1 MADMDLDEL
10 LDGPSQVP
18 NRPSRFAPKGS
29 KFKPRPKTEPS
40 QLPPPAA
47 SDTVEGLPVPKKEEP
62 GIKPDIKPEFAND
75 GNDMDVEVKPEVKEE
90 EGDDLMETEAEAEPD
105 DAIVREIDVYFTPSI
120 DSNTRL
126 YVLQYP
132 LRPLWRPY
140 ELDDRC
146 DEVRV
151 KPASAELEV
160 DLAVDVDSK
169 NYDSGADPRVQM
181 KKQLLGALTLYF
193 IRTVLKY
200 WLHEVAQ
207 EIFLSSSK
215 AIENANLPIL
225 TSSWKPPHAS
235 GYAVGILTGNK
246 ARLFI
251 FLIPSLISVS
261 DVLWAILHLN
271 PVHAVVQLRPSMQHL
286 DAKDSKRKTINVE
299 DRVKLEEPQ
308 EGKPSGSSK
317 KLSKVPEQN
326 NDSGEG
332 WIPLKY
338 HSAKS
343 DVAAGYLRKMM
354 SRGGSQIYFSMSS
367 CDYLNSLCPGTSSDS
382 FSSKGPPRRVLLTL
396 PLKERFRTWLLE
408 GPRVHRFDALKY
420 LAPDES
426 VEEILG
432 VIQEHARLVQGLWVP
447 KSSLVYGTDQ
457 GVEVLARDYVLLL
470 FSKNIIINNS
480 QLPQRPQL
488 SKAMKEVL
496 NVLAVERPAFSDWK
510 LKELP
515 DISFIKRN
523 PSIVQKQEEEWE
535 CLEKKINDLLFG
547 GRNGPGV
554 KTSSKSNTTNNPAA
568 PKSSNRVATRAPN
581 GAPSKT
587 AMPEEVREA
596 VTKALQKLFKSIKV
610 CSFQQI
616 SQRLRDMAVSESKRS
631 TGFAREAVAAANSID
646 AFPDELQ
653 AIISQVAVNI
663 HGICVPKSSPD
674 NPQYDPFRKIVID
687 LFLAEGPNAKLKKAP
702 ILEAAKME
710 LKRDI
715 SPIEYQ
721 KRLRLCEGRESEV
734 RERGTLLITH
744 LDEYFKLV
752 VDVKKDITTFSEKAT
767 LNSATSELSITEA
780 NVVLQELCLSQG
792 SAWVLRSADGNP

>member
-10 LDGPSQVP
+10 LDGPSQVT

-40 QLPPPAA
+40 QLQPPAA

-62 GIKPDIKPEFAND
+62 VVKLDIKPESVND

-90 EGDDLMETEAEAEPD
+90 EGDDLMETEVEAEPD

-120 DSNTRL
+120 DSNTR
-126 YVLQYP
+126 
-132 LRPLWRPY
+132 
-140 ELDDRC
+140 
-146 DEVRV
+146 VRV
-151 KPASAELEV
+151 KPACAEVEV

-169 NYDSGADPRVQM
+169 NYDSGAEPRVQM
-181 KKQLLGALTLYF
+181 KKQGLETLTLYV

-200 WLHEVAQ
+200 WPHEVAQ
-207 EIFLSSSK
+207 AIILSSSEV
-215 AIENANLPIL
+215 IENANLRIL

-235 GYAVGILTGNK
+235 GYAIGILTGNK

-251 FLIPSLISVS
+251 FLTRSLISVS
-261 DVLWAILHLN
+261 DVFWAILHLN

-299 DRVKLEEPQ
+299 DRVKVEEPQ
-308 EGKPSGSSK
+308 EGKPPGPSK

-367 CDYLNSLCPGTSSDS
+367 RDYLNSLCPGTSSDS
-382 FSSKGPPRRVLLTL
+382 FSSKGPPRRLLLTL

-470 FSKNIIINNS
+470 FSKNVIINNS
-480 QLPQRPQL
+480 LLPQRPQL

-496 NVLAVERPAFSDWK
+496 NVLAVERPAFNDWK

-523 PSIVQKQEEEWE
+523 PSVVKKQEEEWE

-547 GRNGPGV
+547 GRNGPGM
-554 KTSSKSNTTNNPAA
+554 KTTSKSNTTNNPAA
-568 PKSSNRVATRAPN
+568 PKSSNRVATRVPN

-610 CSFQQI
+610 C
-616 SQRLRDMAVSESKRS
+616 R
-631 TGFAREAVAAANSID
+631 
-646 AFPDELQ
+646 
-653 AIISQVAVNI
+653 
-663 HGICVPKSSPD
+663 
-674 NPQYDPFRKIVID
+674 
-687 LFLAEGPNAKLKKAP
+687 
-702 ILEAAKME
+702 
-710 LKRDI
+710 
-715 SPIEYQ
+715 
-721 KRLRLCEGRESEV
+721 
-734 RERGTLLITH
+734 
-744 LDEYFKLV
+744 
-752 VDVKKDITTFSEKAT
+752 
-767 LNSATSELSITEA
+767 
-780 NVVLQELCLSQG
+780 
-792 SAWVLRSADGNP
+792 

>member
-10 LDGPSQVP
+10 LDGPSQVT

-62 GIKPDIKPEFAND
+62 GVKPDIKPEFADD

-90 EGDDLMETEAEAEPD
+90 EGDDLMETEVEAEMMQVV
-105 DAIVREIDVYFTPSI
+105 AKLTCI
-120 DSNTRL
+120 L
-126 YVLQYP
+126 P
-132 LRPLWRPY
+132 LLLILILGPLWRPY

-181 KKQLLGALTLYF
+181 KKQL
-193 IRTVLKY
+193 
-200 WLHEVAQ
+200 
-207 EIFLSSSK
+207 
-215 AIENANLPIL
+215 
-225 TSSWKPPHAS
+225 
-235 GYAVGILTGNK
+235 
-246 ARLFI
+246 
-251 FLIPSLISVS
+251 
-261 DVLWAILHLN
+261 HLN

-308 EGKPSGSSK
+308 EGKPSGPSK

-343 DVAAGYLRKMM
+343 DVAAGYLGKMM
-354 SRGGSQIYFSMSS
+354 SRGGSQIYFSMRS

-382 FSSKGPPRRVLLTL
+382 FSSKGPSRRLLLTL

-470 FSKNIIINNS
+470 FSKNVIINNS
-480 QLPQRPQL
+480 QLPLRPQL

-496 NVLAVERPAFSDWK
+496 NVLAVERPAFNDWK

-523 PSIVQKQEEEWE
+523 PSIVKKQEEEWE

-568 PKSSNRVATRAPN
+568 PKSSSRVATRAPN

-702 ILEAAKME
+702 IVEAAKMQ
-710 LKRDI
+710 LKREI
-715 SPIEYQ
+715 PSIEYQ
-721 KRLRLCEGRESEV
+721 KVLRSNTRLTYPRGQTHNFLKERNYVLAYVERVLGRLRVHLCEGRESEV
-734 RERGTLLITH
+734 RERGRLLSTH
-744 LDEYFKLV
+744 LL
-752 VDVKKDITTFSEKAT
+752 
-767 LNSATSELSITEA
+767 
-780 NVVLQELCLSQG
+780 VLQELCLSQG

>member
-10 LDGPSQVP
+10 LDGPSQVT

-40 QLPPPAA
+40 QLQPPAA

-62 GIKPDIKPEFAND
+62 VVKPDIKPEFVND

-90 EGDDLMETEAEAEPD
+90 EGDDLMETEVEAEPD

-146 DEVRV
+146 EEVRV
-151 KPASAELEV
+151 KPASAEVEV

-169 NYDSGADPRVQM
+169 NYDSGAEPRVQM
-181 KKQLLGALTLYF
+181 KKQ
-193 IRTVLKY
+193 
-200 WLHEVAQ
+200 
-207 EIFLSSSK
+207 
-215 AIENANLPIL
+215 IL

-235 GYAVGILTGNK
+235 GYAIGILTGNK
-246 ARLFI
+246 
-251 FLIPSLISVS
+251 
-261 DVLWAILHLN
+261 LHLN

-299 DRVKLEEPQ
+299 DRVKVEEPQ
-308 EGKPSGSSK
+308 EGKPPGPSK

-326 NDSGEG
+326 NDSGEFTVTIDILTRKRIIIQLTEKSLLFL
-332 WIPLKY
+332 IPLLLSCILLWGFLKHEDATEGLDSSQV

-367 CDYLNSLCPGTSSDS
+367 CDYLKSLCPGTSSDS
-382 FSSKGPPRRVLLTL
+382 FSSKGPPRRLLLTL

-408 GPRVHRFDALKY
+408 GLRVHRFDALKY

-470 FSKNIIINNS
+470 FSKNVIINNS

-496 NVLAVERPAFSDWK
+496 NVLAVERPAFNDWK

-523 PSIVQKQEEEWE
+523 PSIVKKQEEEWE

-547 GRNGPGV
+547 GRNGPGM
-554 KTSSKSNTTNNPAA
+554 KTSSKSNTTYNPAA
-568 PKSSNRVATRAPN
+568 PKSSNRVATRVPN

-653 AIISQVAVNI
+653 AIISHVAVNI

-702 ILEAAKME
+702 IVEAAKME

-715 SPIEYQ
+715 AQIEYQ
-721 KRLRLCEGRESEV
+721 K
-734 RERGTLLITH
+734 
-744 LDEYFKLV
+744 
-752 VDVKKDITTFSEKAT
+752 
-767 LNSATSELSITEA
+767 
-780 NVVLQELCLSQG
+780 VLQELCLSQG

>member
-10 LDGPSQVP
+10 LDGPSQVT

-29 KFKPRPKTEPS
+29 KFKPRPKAEPS
-40 QLPPPAA
+40 QLTTPAA

-62 GIKPDIKPEFAND
+62 GVKPDIKPECAND
-75 GNDMDVEVKPEVKEE
+75 ATDMDVEVKPEVKEE
-90 EGDDLMETEAEAEPD
+90 EGNDLMETEAEAEPD
-105 DAIVREIDVYFTPSI
+105 DAIVREIDVYFTPSV
-120 DSNTRL
+120 DSKTQL

-146 DEVRV
+146 EEVRV

-181 KKQLLGALTLYF
+181 KKQ
-193 IRTVLKY
+193 
-200 WLHEVAQ
+200 
-207 EIFLSSSK
+207 
-215 AIENANLPIL
+215 IL

-246 ARLFI
+246 
-251 FLIPSLISVS
+251 
-261 DVLWAILHLN
+261 LHLN

-286 DAKDSKRKTINVE
+286 DAKESKRKTINVE

-308 EGKPSGSSK
+308 EGKPSGPSK

-332 WIPLKY
+332 WVPLKY

-343 DVAAGYLRKMM
+343 DIAAGYVRKMM
-354 SRGGSQIYFSMSS
+354 ARGGSEIYFSMSS

-382 FSSKGPPRRVLLTL
+382 FSSKGPPRRLLLTL
-396 PLKERFRTWLLE
+396 PLKERFKTWLLE

-470 FSKNIIINNS
+470 FSKNVIISNT

-496 NVLAVERPAFSDWK
+496 NVLAVERPAFNDWK

-523 PSIVQKQEEEWE
+523 PYIVRKQEEEWE

-568 PKSSNRVATRAPN
+568 SKSSNRVATRAPN
-581 GAPSKT
+581 GATSKT

-596 VTKALQKLFKSIKV
+596 VTKALQKLFKSVKI

-674 NPQYDPFRKIVID
+674 NPQYDPFRKVVID

-702 ILEAAKME
+702 IIEAAKME

-715 SPIEYQ
+715 APNEYQ
-721 KRLRLCEGRESEV
+721 K
-734 RERGTLLITH
+734 
-744 LDEYFKLV
+744 
-752 VDVKKDITTFSEKAT
+752 
-767 LNSATSELSITEA
+767 
-780 NVVLQELCLSQG
+780 VLQELCLSQG

>member
-1 MADMDLDEL
+1 
-10 LDGPSQVP
+10 
-18 NRPSRFAPKGS
+18 
-29 KFKPRPKTEPS
+29 
-40 QLPPPAA
+40 
-47 SDTVEGLPVPKKEEP
+47 
-62 GIKPDIKPEFAND
+62 
-75 GNDMDVEVKPEVKEE
+75 
-90 EGDDLMETEAEAEPD
+90 METEVEAEPD

-181 KKQLLGALTLYF
+181 KKQVRVPGVSVKYWVQIEVINLLGFHKNSYF
-193 IRTVLKY
+193 IMEATSRK
-200 WLHEVAQ
+200 WLY
-207 EIFLSSSK
+207 
-215 AIENANLPIL
+215 N
-225 TSSWKPPHAS
+225 
-235 GYAVGILTGNK
+235 
-246 ARLFI
+246 
-251 FLIPSLISVS
+251 S
-261 DVLWAILHLN
+261 DR
-271 PVHAVVQLRPSMQHL
+271 QCKHL

-308 EGKPSGSSK
+308 EGKPSGPSK

-343 DVAAGYLRKMM
+343 DVAAGYLGKMM

-367 CDYLNSLCPGTSSDS
+367 CAYLNSLCPGTSSDS
-382 FSSKGPPRRVLLTL
+382 FSSKGPPRRLLLTL

-408 GPRVHRFDALKY
+408 VCGYFTLISY
-420 LAPDES
+420 ES

-470 FSKNIIINNS
+470 FSKNVIINNS

-496 NVLAVERPAFSDWK
+496 NVLAVERPAFNDWK

-523 PSIVQKQEEEWE
+523 PSIVKKQEEEWE

-568 PKSSNRVATRAPN
+568 PKSSSRVATRAPN

-610 CSFQQI
+610 C
-616 SQRLRDMAVSESKRS
+616 R
-631 TGFAREAVAAANSID
+631 
-646 AFPDELQ
+646 
-653 AIISQVAVNI
+653 
-663 HGICVPKSSPD
+663 
-674 NPQYDPFRKIVID
+674 
-687 LFLAEGPNAKLKKAP
+687 
-702 ILEAAKME
+702 
-710 LKRDI
+710 
-715 SPIEYQ
+715 
-721 KRLRLCEGRESEV
+721 
-734 RERGTLLITH
+734 
-744 LDEYFKLV
+744 
-752 VDVKKDITTFSEKAT
+752 
-767 LNSATSELSITEA
+767 
-780 NVVLQELCLSQG
+780 
-792 SAWVLRSADGNP
+792 